1 MTKLLPLSLLVLL
14 FFSCRKE
21 GFITSP
27 DARVSLSADTLHFD
41 TVFTTAG
48 SVTQFF
54 MVKNENDRKLLISSI
69 RVMGGAG
76 SVYHINADGTPGPE
90 INDLEL
96 GANDSTYVFVNLSIN
111 PSAGALPFVVR
122 DSVRIA
128 YNGTEQ
134 FVQLEAW
141 GQNAHF
147 FRNKVIS
154 STETWTNDL
163 PYVILGSLQVSN
175 TGSLT
180 IEKGCRVFVHA
191 DAPLIIDGTLRVNG
205 EKDSI
210 DRVYFRGDRLDLPY
224 ADFPASWPGIF
235 FTSTSRDNQ
244 FQYAVIKNAYQAIAL
259 QDPSVSANPKLI
271 LNECIIENAYDAGIL
286 ALNSAVQARNCL
298 VSNCGKNLVLV
309 KGGQHLFE
317 HCTIASYSNTYLIH
331 KDPVLLLTNFVAV
344 NNVPVTAD
352 LNATFRNCIFW
363 GDNGTVENEVAV
375 LKSGTGPF
383 SVTFDHNLWKQTQ
396 EPSGINSISNL
407 NNQAPMFD
415 SINTSKN
422 YYDFR
427 LKAGSPLLDKGV
439 SSSVLIDL
447 DGKSRPVGLPDLG
460 CYEKH

>member
-27 DARVSLSADTLHFD
+27 GARVSLSADTLHFD

-90 INDLEL
+90 INNLEL
-96 GANDSTYVFVNLSIN
+96 GANDSTYVFVNLRIN

-154 STETWTNDL
+154 SPETWTNDL
-163 PYVILGSLQVSN
+163 PYVILGSLQVTN
-175 TGSLT
+175 TGSLQ

-235 FTSTSRDNQ
+235 FSSTSRDNQ

-259 QDPSVSANPKLI
+259 QDPSVNANPKLV